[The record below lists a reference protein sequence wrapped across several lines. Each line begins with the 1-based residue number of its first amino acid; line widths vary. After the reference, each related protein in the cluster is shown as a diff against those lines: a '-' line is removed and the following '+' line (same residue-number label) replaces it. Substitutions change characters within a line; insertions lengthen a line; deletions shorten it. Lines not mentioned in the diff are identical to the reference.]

1 MRLAV
6 IVCFLDEERLLPT
19 FLTSMA
25 GQTRPPD
32 RLVLV
37 DDGSRDASR
46 AIATEFTE
54 RAPYARVMALPQR
67 PPGQDRLAGA
77 SELRAF
83 QAAVDSLDP
92 GFDLMGKLDADLEL
106 PSRFFEEIVAAFEAD
121 PGLGIAG
128 SYLSTRGEDGATRRE
143 RGPSHHVRGASR
155 FYRRECFE
163 RVSPIPPL
171 LGWDTIDE
179 TRAKMHG
186 WTVRSLELAD
196 GDPIHLRP
204 TGSYDGAA
212 LRGFRR
218 IGYAAWGYGAHPL
231 GVLAGAGSRMRDRPL
246 ILGGL
251 AFLWGWLQ
259 AGARRWPRAEPET
272 REYFRAQ
279 QLGRMRRALRT
290 RASAAK

>member
-1 MRLAV
+1 MRLAA

-19 FLTSMA
+19 FLASVSA
-25 GQTRPPD
+25 QTRPPE

-46 AIATEFTE
+46 AIATDFTL
-54 RAPYARVMALPQR
+54 RAPYARVIALPQR
-67 PPGQDRLAGA
+67 PAGQDRLAGA

-83 QAAVDSLDP
+83 QAAVDSLEP
-92 GFDLMGKLDADLEL
+92 GFDLVGKLDADLDL
-106 PSRFFEEIVAAFEAD
+106 PKRFFEEIVAAFEAD
-121 PGLGIAG
+121 AGLGIAG
-128 SYLSTRGEDGATRRE
+128 SYLSTRNDDGTTRRE
-143 RGPSHHVRGASR
+143 RGPAHHVRGASR
-155 FYRRECFE
+155 FYRWECFE
-163 RVSPIPPL
+163 KVSPIPPL

-179 TRAKMHG
+179 TRARMHG
-186 WTVRSLELAD
+186 WDVRALELSD

-231 GVLAGAGSRMRDRPL
+231 GVLAGAGSRMRERPL
-246 ILGGL
+246 LLGGL

-259 AGARRWPRAEPET
+259 AAVRRWPRAEPET
-272 REYFRAQ
+272 RAYYRAE
-279 QLGRMRRALRT
+279 QLSRMQKALRRRST
-290 RASAAK
+290 AAM